1 MSNTWQC
8 LWVWWQRNKGTMT
21 GETIAYEQQSWG
33 LPSLFMF
40 MCDTVMIVTCYT
52 RWPVTG
58 VLQVSWNTWPL
69 GQVITRVTT
78 DCTRLSDTCRWP
90 RVSCIIFD
98 YNNYVIMLHQY
109 IIRLSLYTFTFFV
122 HSYNIPGHW
131 HPTLPDTSLLLF
143 TFLQFAFFTFK
154 FLPC

>member
-58 VLQVSWNTWPL
+58 MLQVSWNTWPL

-109 IIRLSLYTFTFFV
+109 IIRLSLYTFTFSF
-122 HSYNIPGHW
+122 HSYNIPGRW
-131 HPTLPDTSLLLF
+131 HTTLPDTSLLLF

>member
-52 RWPVTG
+52 KWPVTE

-109 IIRLSLYTFTFFV
+109 IIRLSLYTFTFSF
-122 HSYNIPGHW
+122 HSYKIPGRW
-131 HPTLPDTSLLLF
+131 HTTLPDASLLLF
-143 TFLQFAFFTFK
+143 TFLQFAFSTFK
-154 FLPC
+154 FLLC